1 MKPVL
6 KLKQDCLMGRIFW
19 AAPYT
24 SVKDLAPTGPFS
36 FVQNADASA

>member
-1 MKPVL
+1 
-6 KLKQDCLMGRIFW
+6 MGRIFW

-24 SVKDLAPTGPFS
+24 SFRDLAPAGPFY